1 MGTDGRR
8 PASALRT
15 GGDAAR
21 LDDWCDALSASG
33 RGGRKSG
40 GEWVGPCPRCGGQDR
55 FAVKRGRDVEVVV
68 HCRKGCSFHELRQAV
83 FGGVRL
89 PASPCWHQEGRKTAR
104 SAYPD
109 LDPNSLDPAGL
120 ARALVER
127 LVLTPDWRKSLSR
140 RGLDPNRL
148 AAYGW
153 RSVDSADGWQPLAEL
168 PARFGWPP
176 RPSGRPR
183 WPLRLDC
190 GSALFVPLRDRL
202 RDLSGLRF
210 RGGQEWSE
218 DRKARGLKAPKSVG
232 LASVPSQLYGADAL
246 ATAQTGGV
254 VHIAEGEIDAESLR
268 QHQAA
273 AVGVPGAAVWRP
285 SWTEWIRE
293 RRPRRV
299 AIWFDG
305 DEAGDTAG
313 RKLRD
318 RLAGIEVDRLTGIAA
333 RDVNDLCVDGDLVNL
348 IEQSEAL

>member
-8 PASALRT
+8 PTSALRT

-55 FAVKRGRDVEVVV
+55 FAVKRGRDVEVVA

-83 FGGVRL
+83 FGGARL
-89 PASPCWHQEGRKTAR
+89 PASPCWQQEGRKTAR

-176 RPSGRPR
+176 WPSGRPR
-183 WPLRLDC
+183 WPLGLDC

-218 DRKARGLKAPKSVG
+218 DRKARGVKAPKSVG
-232 LASVPSQLYGADAL
+232 FASVPSQRTPWQRRRPAGWCTSPRARSTRSLYASTKQRPWVSLVLRCGSRAGLNGSASGDPGAWQSGST
-246 ATAQTGGV
+246 ATRPETPR
-254 VHIAEGEIDAESLR
+254 AESSVTGSRASRSIGSPELR
-268 QHQAA
+268 
-273 AVGVPGAAVWRP
+273 P
-285 SWTEWIRE
+285 EM
-293 RRPRRV
+293 
-299 AIWFDG
+299 
-305 DEAGDTAG
+305 
-313 RKLRD
+313 
-318 RLAGIEVDRLTGIAA
+318 
-333 RDVNDLCVDGDLVNL
+333 
-348 IEQSEAL
+348 